1 MLHDLPW
8 KWIKIIILLLRLH
21 PSISFCSVPFT
32 VMTTP
37 ISSKGILFTV
47 VDIVV
52 IWFNSSI
59 PVYFTSLIP
68 KTSKFT
74 FVTSCLTMSNL
85 RWFRNLTF
93 QVSMQYIFTASNFCF
108 HQQIHLQLSVI
119 LLWSSHF
126 ILSGAISDCPL
137 LLPTQCHFG
146 HILTWGAHLPV
157 SSFYLFILFM
167 GFLKQEYW
175 HGLPLPSP
183 VDYIFLELS
192 TMTHASWV
200 ALHGMVHSFIELY
213 KAVIHMIILFSF
225 LWLWLLFCSL
235 WDRIPCFFCLLSDR
249 GE

>member
-1 MLHDLPW
+1 MLVLEGLVGLHRTVQLQLLQHYWLGHRHSTVILNSLPW

-37 ISSKGILFTV
+37 ISSKGFLFTV

-74 FVTSCLTMSNL
+74 FVTFCLTMSNL
-85 RWFRNLTF
+85 PWFRNLTF
-93 QVSMQYIFTASNFCF
+93 QVSMQYVFTASNFCF

-157 SSFYLFILFM
+157 SYLFT
-167 GFLKQEYW
+167 FLYC
-175 HGLPLPSP
+175 
-183 VDYIFLELS
+183 
-192 TMTHASWV
+192 SW
-200 ALHGMVHSFIELY
+200 GSWSKNTDMVYHS
-213 KAVIHMIILFSF
+213 
-225 LWLWLLFCSL
+225 LLQWTTYF
-235 WDRIPCFFCLLSDR
+235 
-249 GE
+249 